1 MNLVEKL
8 VKADCSKAYELK
20 RGTFK
25 SKRLAQLIGET
36 DPVEITV
43 REIPQRK
50 LNELMAMQY
59 SNKGNFQ
66 IERTFD
72 AKLMSIVEGVVEPS
86 MTDKELLN
94 HFNASTPKE
103 LAEVLFGSEVT
114 AISDAIMELS
124 GVSEENEE
132 DLKN

>member
-8 VKADCSKAYELK
+8 VNADCSKAYELK
-20 RGTFK
+20 RRTFK

-36 DPVEITV
+36 EPVEITV

-59 SNKGNFQ
+59 SNKGTFQ

-72 AKLMSIVEGVVEPS
+72 AKLMSIVEGVIEPP
-86 MTDKELLN
+86 MTDKELLS

>member
-36 DPVEITV
+36 EPIEITV

-59 SNKGNFQ
+59 SSKGNFQ

-86 MTDKELLN
+86 MTDKDLLN
-94 HFNASTPKE
+94 HFNASSPKE

-132 DLKN
+132 DVKN

>member
-20 RGTFK
+20 RRTFK

-36 DPVEITV
+36 EPVEITV
-43 REIPQRK
+43 REISQRK

-59 SNKGNFQ
+59 STKGNFQ

-86 MTDKELLN
+86 MTDKDLLN
-94 HFNASTPKE
+94 HFNASSPKE

-124 GVSEENEE
+124 GVSEDNED

>member
-86 MTDKELLN
+86 MTDKDLLN

>member
-25 SKRLAQLIGET
+25 SKRLAQLIGEIE
-36 DPVEITV
+36 PIEITV

-59 SNKGNFQ
+59 STKGNFQ

-86 MTDKELLN
+86 MTDKDLLN
-94 HFNASTPKE
+94 HFNASSPKE

-132 DLKN
+132 DVKN

>member
-36 DPVEITV
+36 EPIEITV

-59 SNKGNFQ
+59 SSKGNFQ

-86 MTDKELLN
+86 MTDNDLLN
-94 HFNASTPKE
+94 HFNASSPKE

-132 DLKN
+132 DVKN

>member
-36 DPVEITV
+36 EPVEITV

-59 SNKGNFQ
+59 STKGNFQ
-66 IERTFD
+66 IEKTFD

-86 MTDKELLN
+86 MTDKDLLN
-94 HFNASTPKE
+94 HFNASSPKE

-132 DLKN
+132 DVKN

>member
-8 VKADCSKAYELK
+8 VKSDCSKAYELK

-36 DPVEITV
+36 DPVEVTV

-50 LNELMAMQY
+50 INELMAMQY
-59 SNKGNFQ
+59 SSKGNFQ

-72 AKLMSIVEGVVEPS
+72 AKLMSIVEGVIEPS
-86 MTDKELLN
+86 MTDKELLS

-124 GVSEENEE
+124 GVSEEDEE